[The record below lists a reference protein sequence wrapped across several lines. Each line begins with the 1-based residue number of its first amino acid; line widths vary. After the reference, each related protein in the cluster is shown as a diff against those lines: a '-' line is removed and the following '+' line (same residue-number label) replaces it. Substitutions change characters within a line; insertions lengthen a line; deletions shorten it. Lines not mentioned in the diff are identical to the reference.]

1 VFLHKMLSNYISN
14 IKQYCRFNNKNFV
27 GLLFIIPCAVFVML
41 ILLYPALFGLKISF
55 FDWKLS
61 RPDRIPQFVGLKN
74 YLSALTDYKFL
85 NSVKVTALFAVLTIF
100 IEFVLGISLALLVN
114 RDFKGKSIVRSLFI
128 LPMVVCPLAAGI
140 LFRVMYHPQYG
151 IFNQILSLLHIAPK
165 MWLASSST
173 ALISVALCEAWQ
185 STPFVFLVSLA
196 GLEMLPK
203 EPLEAAIVDGANA
216 VQRFFYVTLPL
227 LSKLLV
233 LVFLIRAADVIR
245 IFDSIYAM
253 TKGGPGM
260 STMVFGL
267 YIYQEG
273 FSYFNTSYASAVS
286 IIIMVFVCGLILLG
300 QKKLGKEN
308 VY

>member
-1 VFLHKMLSNYISN
+1 MLRTYISR
-14 IKQYCRFNNKNFV
+14 IKKYCRFTNKNFV
-27 GLLFIIPCAVFVML
+27 GLLFIAPCIIFL
-41 ILLYPALFGLKISF
+41 ILILVYPTLFSVKVSF

-61 RPDRIPQFVGLKN
+61 HPDKAVHFVGIKN
-74 YLSALTDYKFL
+74 YLSALTNYRFW
-85 NSVKVTALFAVLTIF
+85 NSVKVTALFAIMTIS
-100 IEFVLGISLALLVN
+100 IEFILGISLALLVN
-114 RDFKGKSIVRSLFI
+114 RDFKGRSVVRSLFI
-128 LPMVVCPLAAGI
+128 LPMVVTPLAAGI

-151 IFNQILSLLHIAPK
+151 IINQILSLIHVAPK

-173 ALISVALCEAWQ
+173 ALISVVLCEVWQ

-203 EPLEAAIVDGANA
+203 EPLEAALVDGANSI
-216 VQRFFYVTLPL
+216 QRFFYIILPL

-245 IFDSIYAM
+245 IFDSVYAM

-260 STMVFGL
+260 STNVFGL

-286 IIIMVFVCGLILLG
+286 IILMVLVCGLILLG
-300 QKKLGKEN
+300 QKISRKEN
-308 VY
+308 VGI